1 MSFLPKAPLANKFS
15 ITLTKLQ
22 EMFYPF
28 FFLQVHI
35 ADLPSCETF
44 LFLGSEKRIKYDEY
58 LVPNALLEL
67 ALLYL
72 HLDRREDAVKLLESA
87 K

>member
-1 MSFLPKAPLANKFS
+1 MSASEFLVDDQCLV
-15 ITLTKLQ
+15 KLLKGLCLKYLDRID
-22 EMFYPF
+22 EAEECFKYIS
-28 FFLQVHI
+28 VN
-35 ADLPSCETF
+35 
-44 LFLGSEKRIKYDEY
+44 EKRIKYDEY

-72 HLDRREDAVKLLESA
+72 QLDRREDAVKLLESA